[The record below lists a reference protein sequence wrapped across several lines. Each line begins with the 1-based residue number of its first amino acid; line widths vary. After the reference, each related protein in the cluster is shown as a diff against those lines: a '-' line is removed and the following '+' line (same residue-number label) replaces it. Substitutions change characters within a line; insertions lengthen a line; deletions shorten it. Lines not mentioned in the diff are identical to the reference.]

1 MWDTLW
7 IVFERESP
15 HQDTK
20 FLKPVREKS
29 VYLHKTKSFYKEKRS
44 VKKSKTK
51 RHTKKNIFNTLHKG
65 RVSSGV
71 STRNQ

>member
-1 MWDTLW
+1 MWDTLC

-20 FLKPVREKS
+20 FLKLVREKS

-44 VKKSKTK
+44 LRSQRQNGTLRKIFSTHCTK
-51 RHTKKNIFNTLHKG
+51 EEC
-65 RVSSGV
+65 VQV
-71 STRNQ
+71 